1 MGVWVAGSR
10 DQERSPPARSDLSQ
24 GRAPPSSPSR
34 GPLRSA
40 GRGAGDGRR
49 WERRTRGAD
58 WLLRSTGWSARRLRG
73 TRERKSA
80 RAHFRS
86 LWLASPSPRL
96 ASWPLLGFA
105 VRDAGPERREGGE
118 GAWPGRRA
126 RGEGALLPGP
136 GHPRVARPLV
146 GGFRA
151 SWEPAEASSSPYFP
165 GERAELLLPAV
176 TSQMLSFSRAMKMG

>member
-146 GGFRA
+146 RAVFPSVLGARGGQ
-151 SWEPAEASSSPYFP
+151 
-165 GERAELLLPAV
+165 L
-176 TSQMLSFSRAMKMG
+176 